1 MRLYNSQSLRVEDL
15 EVLDN
20 HVGIYVCGVTP
31 YDTTHLGHA
40 FTFLT
45 FDILVRYLRHQGID
59 VTYVQNVTDID
70 DDILRKSK
78 ELGTTWDQLGQSE
91 IAKFRKDMRDLNA
104 LEFDH
109 YTAATDHIP
118 QMQKLIASL
127 IERGHAY
134 ESNGSVYFSVATDP
148 EFGKVSHLKPE
159 EWLPIANERGNF
171 PDDPNKRDPI
181 DFILWQATQP
191 GEPYWDSP
199 WGPGRPGWH
208 IECSAMSMEYL
219 GNTVDIHGGGYDLLF
234 PHHECETA
242 QSELATGHVPFTRYW
257 MHVAMVDY
265 IGNKMSKSLGNLV
278 LARDMIEN
286 YGSNALRLCLFSN
299 HYRNPWEFTDKCIQK
314 WVPVASDILEAIE
327 TSSTEAGTPLDVT
340 VQRGRFFEAMDND
353 LDTPTAIRQIVDITN
368 RILQAPEDDD
378 LRAAQKTLRELV
390 GIIGL
395 RTEAA

>member
-20 HVGIYVCGVTP
+20 HIGIYVCGVTP

-191 GEPYWDSP
+191 GEPYWESP

-286 YGSNALRLCLFSN
+286 YGANALRLCLFSN
-299 HYRNPWEFTDKCIQK
+299 HYRNPWEFTDQCIQK

-327 TSSTEAGTPLDVT
+327 TSSTGAGTTLDVT
-340 VQRGRFFEAMDND
+340 VQRDKFFAAMDND
-353 LDTPTAIRQIVDITN
+353 LDTPTAIRQIVEITGK
-368 RILQAPEDDD
+368 ILQAPEEDD
-378 LRAAQKTLRELV
+378 LRAAQRTLRELV
-390 GIIGL
+390 EIIGL
-395 RTEAA
+395 RTGAA

>member
-20 HVGIYVCGVTP
+20 HIGIYVCGVTP

-191 GEPYWDSP
+191 GEPYWESP

-286 YGSNALRLCLFSN
+286 YGANALRLCLFSN
-299 HYRNPWEFTDKCIQK
+299 HYRNPWEFTDQCIQK

-327 TSSTEAGTPLDVT
+327 TSSTGAGTTLDVT
-340 VQRGRFFEAMDND
+340 VQRDKFFAAMDND
-353 LDTPTAIRQIVDITN
+353 LDTPTAIRQIVEITSK
-368 RILQAPEDDD
+368 ILQAPEEDD
-378 LRAAQKTLRELV
+378 LRAAQRTLRELV
-390 GIIGL
+390 EIIGL
-395 RTEAA
+395 RTGAA

>member
-1 MRLYNSQSLRVEDL
+1 MRLYNSQSLRVEEL
-15 EVLDN
+15 EVRDN

-78 ELGTTWDQLGQSE
+78 ELGTTWDELGRSE

-104 LEFDH
+104 IEFDH

-118 QMQKLIASL
+118 QMQDLIVKLVDG
-127 IERGHAY
+127 GHAY
-134 ESNGSVYFSVATDP
+134 ESNGSVYFSVASDP

-171 PDDPNKRDPI
+171 PDDPNKRDPL
-181 DFILWQATQP
+181 DFILWQATKE
-191 GEPYWDSP
+191 GEPFWESP

-219 GNTVDIHGGGYDLLF
+219 GSTVDIHGGGYDLLF

-257 MHVAMVDY
+257 VHVAMVDY

-286 YGSNALRLCLFSN
+286 YGSDALRLCLFSN

-314 WVPVASDILEAIE
+314 WVPVAADILEALE
-327 TSSTEAGTPLDVT
+327 TSSTETGTELDVR
-340 VQRGRFFEAMDND
+340 VQESRFFDAMDND
-353 LDTPTAIRQIVDITN
+353 FDTPTAIRQIVEIAGA
-368 RILQAPEDDD
+368 ILQAPEDDD
-378 LRAAQKTLRELV
+378 LRTAQRTLRTLG

-395 RTEAA
+395 RANED

>member
-15 EVLDN
+15 DVLDN
-20 HVGIYVCGVTP
+20 HIGIYVCGVTP

-45 FDILVRYLRHQGID
+45 FDILVRYLRHHGVD

-104 LEFDH
+104 TEFDH

-118 QMQKLIASL
+118 QMVTLISKLVDG
-127 IERGHAY
+127 GHAY
-134 ESNGSVYFSVATDP
+134 ESTGSVYFSVKTDP
-148 EFGKVSHLKPE
+148 DFGKVSHLNPE
-159 EWLPIANERGNF
+159 EWLPTANERGNF
-171 PDDPNKRDPI
+171 PDDPNKQDPL
-181 DFILWQATQP
+181 DFILWQAMAE
-191 GEPYWDSP
+191 GEPFWESP
-199 WGPGRPGWH
+199 WGRGRPGWH

-278 LARDMIEN
+278 LARDMIES
-286 YGSNALRLCLFSN
+286 YGANALRLCLFSN
-299 HYRNPWEFTDKCIQK
+299 HYRNPWEFTDACIQK
-314 WVPVASDILEAIE
+314 WVPVAADIQEAVE
-327 TSSTEAGTPLDVT
+327 TGSTETGSVLDVSAEE
-340 VQRGRFFEAMDND
+340 RRFFEAMDDD
-353 LDTPTAIRQIVDITN
+353 LGTPLAIRQIVDISSA
-368 RILQAPEDDD
+368 ILQAPDEDD
-378 LRAAQKTLRELV
+378 LRTAQITLRTLCD
-390 GIIGL
+390 IIGL
-395 RTEAA
+395 KTELA